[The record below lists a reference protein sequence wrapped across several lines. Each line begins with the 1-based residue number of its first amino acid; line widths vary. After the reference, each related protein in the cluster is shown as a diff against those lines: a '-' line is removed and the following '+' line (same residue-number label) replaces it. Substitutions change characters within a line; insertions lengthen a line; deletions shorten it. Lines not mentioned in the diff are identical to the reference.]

1 MPKRRHLNVFA
12 RPFATHYFT
21 SVGDKDPTAVSKG
34 AASTEQG
41 AIRAS
46 IVRIFMGQYAKAVI
60 IDRES
65 GVPLYNVRP
74 GPQGLQIRYGDGVAY
89 KDWRKKA

>member
-1 MPKRRHLNVFA
+1 MPKRRINTLA
-12 RPFATHYFT
+12 RPFATHYFS
-21 SVGDKDPTAVSKG
+21 SVGDKDAATVSKG

-60 IDRES
+60 VDRET